1 MSSPVVLITGALTG
15 IGRAAAIIFA
25 QEGAHIVVS
34 GRRDKQGQELVAEL
48 QGLGAEAIFVRSD
61 VRKDEDVRNLV
72 DQTVKRFGRLD
83 IAVNNAGT
91 EGSPGLVTDQTAE
104 SYAATF
110 DTNVL
115 GTLLSMKHELRVML
129 PQGSGSIVNVSSA
142 YGSVGAAGAS
152 VYVAS
157 KHAVEGLTKSAALE
171 VAGTGVRVN
180 VVAPGTTDTGML
192 TRFTSTD
199 ENKSALVSTVPVKRL
214 AKPKELGVSE
224 NVTIL
229 DDGGNLK
236 AFGRM
241 DGAPIPTIEMA
252 QNKAYTA
259 LLGVS
264 TQDFFNFI
272 QGDPSLLAGIPTLAR
287 MAAWGGGF
295 PIRVNGEV
303 VGAIGVSGAPTVQN
317 DVDCARAALALVSDE
332 VQLARIAGGFPS

>member
-34 GRRDKQGQELVAEL
+34 GRRDKEGQELVAKL
-48 QGLGAEAIFVRSD
+48 QGLGAEAVFVHTD
-61 VRKDEDVRNLV
+61 VRNEDDVRNLV

-83 IAVNNAGT
+83 IAVNNAAT
-91 EGSPGLVTDQTAE
+91 EGLRGLVTEQSAE

-115 GTLLSMKHELRVML
+115 GVLLSMKHELRAML
-129 PQGSGSIVNVSSA
+129 PQRSGSIVNVSSA

-192 TRFTSTD
+192 TRFTNTD
-199 ENKSALVSTVPVKRL
+199 ENKAALVSTVPVRRL
-214 AKPKELGVSE
+214 AAPEEIAHVIAFVASPNASYMTGASIPV
-224 NVTIL
+224 
-229 DDGGNLK
+229 DGG
-236 AFGRM
+236 M
-241 DGAPIPTIEMA
+241 
-252 QNKAYTA
+252 
-259 LLGVS
+259 
-264 TQDFFNFI
+264 
-272 QGDPSLLAGIPTLAR
+272 LA
-287 MAAWGGGF
+287 
-295 PIRVNGEV
+295 
-303 VGAIGVSGAPTVQN
+303 
-317 DVDCARAALALVSDE
+317 D
-332 VQLARIAGGFPS
+332 